1 MKHWAERY
9 IGQKC
14 TREQDCYYWFRRI
27 MLEQFGRDIPVVG
40 DRFVR
45 VDVPIEG
52 DAVFIGN
59 AHIGIM
65 VSVGEK
71 MMALHAAPMM
81 GVMLSALD
89 QIKSK
94 GFWRHAPTA

>member
-9 IGQKC
+9 IGQQW
-14 TREQDCYYWFRRI
+14 TRERDCYYWFRKI

-45 VDVPIEG
+45 VDVPIQG

-59 AHIGIM
+59 GHIGIM
-65 VSVGEK
+65 VSVDNK
-71 MMALHAAPMM
+71 MMVLHAAPTI
-81 GVMLSALD
+81 GVMLTTLG
-89 QIKSK
+89 QEKIK
-94 GFWRHAPTA
+94 GFWRYAPSA